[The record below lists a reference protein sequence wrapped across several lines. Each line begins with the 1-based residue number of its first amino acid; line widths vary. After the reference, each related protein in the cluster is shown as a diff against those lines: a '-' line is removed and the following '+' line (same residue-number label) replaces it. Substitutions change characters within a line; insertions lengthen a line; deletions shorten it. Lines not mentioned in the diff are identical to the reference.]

1 VELIAMDEEERP
13 DAHGKTQDVVKKMDS
28 MLAKSAKSIDK
39 KLEKLKEK
47 YEKRGIVYISRL
59 PPHLV
64 RCFSNR
70 NPNRCPDSFSLIVMF
85 LPILHLFYRNH
96 KSFVIC

>member
-1 VELIAMDEEERP
+1 MAGEERP
-13 DAHGKTQDVVKKMDS
+13 DATGKADVVKQMDA

-39 KLEKLKEK
+39 KLEKLKKK

-64 RCFSNR
+64 SKI
-70 NPNRCPDSFSLIVMF
+70 S
-85 LPILHLFYRNH
+85 
-96 KSFVIC
+96 KS